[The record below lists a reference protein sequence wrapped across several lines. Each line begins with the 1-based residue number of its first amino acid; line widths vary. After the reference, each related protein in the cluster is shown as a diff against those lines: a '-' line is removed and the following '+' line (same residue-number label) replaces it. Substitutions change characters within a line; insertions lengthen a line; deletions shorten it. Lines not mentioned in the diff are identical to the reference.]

1 MVGSGVE
8 LLADMAKYKQSK
20 EELCNHLA
28 ENLGF
33 LKASASSFDAGF
45 HGEAKRLALTIR
57 VLVHDTDKSKSLLGL
72 LGMKATM
79 GFLDTAHDVNPKNL
93 MSHHGLV
100 GLHLSAGGGGY
111 FAPLDE
117 DMHGRPN
124 RFVFFP
130 DWWNKVVIID
140 SKKNRFSRRELVL
153 ALANKDGG
161 GHVDPALDEN
171 YANLSRNNSVG
182 WIVSNGTTEKPM
194 EGVELFSVRQIA
206 YELTASIERQLSRA
220 N

>member
-1 MVGSGVE
+1 MT
-8 LLADMAKYKQSK
+8 KYKQSK
-20 EELCNHLA
+20 EELRQHLA

-33 LKASASSFDAGF
+33 LKASAAAFDAGF

-57 VLVHDTDKSKSLLGL
+57 VLVHDTEKSKSLLNL
-72 LGMKATM
+72 LGIKASM
-79 GFLDTAHDVNPKNL
+79 GFFDTAHDVDPRNL
-93 MSHHGLV
+93 MSSHGLV
-100 GLHLSAGGGGY
+100 GLRIGSGGGGY

-117 DMHGRPN
+117 NMPGRPN
-124 RFVFFP
+124 KFVFFP
-130 DWWNKVVIID
+130 AWWNKVVIAD
-140 SKKNRFSRRELVL
+140 SKKIHFSRNQLVL

-161 GHVDPALDEN
+161 GHVDPTLDEN

-182 WIVSNGTTEKPM
+182 WVYSNGATEKPM

-206 YELTASIERQLSRA
+206 FELIKSIERQLSKQ

>member
-1 MVGSGVE
+1 
-8 LLADMAKYKQSK
+8 MAKYKQSK
-20 EELCNHLA
+20 EELRQHLA

-33 LKASASSFDAGF
+33 LKASAASFDAGF

-57 VLVHDTDKSKSLLGL
+57 LLVHDTEKSKSLLAL
-72 LGMKATM
+72 LGLKSTM
-79 GFLDTAHDVNPKNL
+79 GFFDTAHDVNPRNL

-100 GLHLSAGGGGY
+100 GLRIGAGEGSY

-117 DMHGRPN
+117 NMPGRPN
-124 RFVFFP
+124 KYVFFA

-140 SKKNRFSRRELVL
+140 SQKSRFLRRELVL

-182 WIVSNGTTEKPM
+182 WVFLNGATSIPM
-194 EGVELFSVRQIA
+194 NGVELFSVRQIA
-206 YELTASIERQLSRA
+206 FELSASIERQLSKSR
-220 N
+220 